1 MYKNLQCLIIDEA
14 DRILEVGFEEELK
27 QIIKLLPSTY
37 RQDFQQSMRKNL
49 KLSEPLFSL
58 YVTDECLLL
67 CFSPEKRQTMLFSA
81 TQTRKV
87 EDLARISLKK
97 EPLYVGVDDNKDSAT
112 VDGLEQVL
120 SLQFCWICD
129 GVSDM

>member
-37 RQDFQQSMRKNL
+37 RQDFQQSMRKPL

-58 YVTDECLLL
+58 YVTD
-67 CFSPEKRQTMLFSA
+67 
-81 TQTRKV
+81 
-87 EDLARISLKK
+87 
-97 EPLYVGVDDNKDSAT
+97 
-112 VDGLEQVL
+112 
-120 SLQFCWICD
+120 
-129 GVSDM
+129 